1 MSRIITVALYISYLT
16 LKLASINHGYS
27 EIKIHYSYAYTI
39 YVYCVSQEVPFYHE
53 TRLANLLYREL
64 YLNKA
69 KFLPKTNT
77 LLF

>member
-1 MSRIITVALYISYLT
+1 ML
-16 LKLASINHGYS
+16 
-27 EIKIHYSYAYTI
+27 YTI
-39 YVYCVSQEVPFYHE
+39 SVYYVSQEVPFYHE